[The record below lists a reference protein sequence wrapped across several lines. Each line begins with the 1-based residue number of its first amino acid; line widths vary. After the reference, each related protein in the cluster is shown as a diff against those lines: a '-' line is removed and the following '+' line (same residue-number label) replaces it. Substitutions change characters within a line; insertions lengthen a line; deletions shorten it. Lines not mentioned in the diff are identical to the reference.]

1 MQKVGLQTGWCGA
14 THTGLRRAHPV
25 RLLQSFSRR
34 PILAALVSLY
44 FEPGR
49 RGGKLHPFPPIHDL
63 SAAAKFPAWAWARD
77 ACKWSLPGYNGGM
90 KFIDFN
96 ALSAFVRQVGTAL
109 VIAGIVQAF
118 LVEAPMGEPATVV
131 TIGVVSALVGCI
143 QKPKGGDT
151 S

>member
-1 MQKVGLQTGWCGA
+1 MQQVGLQTGWCGV

-25 RLLQSFSRR
+25 RLSPPFLRR
-34 PILAALVSLY
+34 PILAALVILY
-44 FEPGR
+44 LEPGHR
-49 RGGKLHPFPPIHDL
+49 AGNCTLARPHDL
-63 SAAAKFPAWAWARD
+63 PAAAKFPAWTWARG

-131 TIGVVSALVGCI
+131 TIGVVSALAGCI
-143 QKPKGGDT
+143 QNPKGGDT